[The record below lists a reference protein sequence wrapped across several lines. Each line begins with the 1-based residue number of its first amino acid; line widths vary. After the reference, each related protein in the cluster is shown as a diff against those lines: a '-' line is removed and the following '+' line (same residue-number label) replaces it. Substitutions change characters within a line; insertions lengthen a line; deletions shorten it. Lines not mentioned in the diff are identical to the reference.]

1 MWFPP
6 PSPHRCASQGEGG
19 GEEGGWKGP
28 GIFQAKCL
36 YFRQKHLEKTK
47 KILVCKKGTTLQS
60 PKVLMPMYSSSTG
73 KATLISLVLFYVDH
87 WLLWFFRLL
96 QEPFFAHAAQQ
107 FALLALSWFRSQ
119 CYFLCLHVAPFS
131 GMKQLFP
138 LNTSN
143 SRSLLSTAGVT
154 IRTIVLHVFQ

>member
-1 MWFPP
+1 MIKKFIDDNTHICDFLLPLLIGVP
-6 PSPHRCASQGEGG
+6 AKGRGG

-87 WLLWFFRLL
+87 
-96 QEPFFAHAAQQ
+96 
-107 FALLALSWFRSQ
+107 
-119 CYFLCLHVAPFS
+119 
-131 GMKQLFP
+131 
-138 LNTSN
+138 
-143 SRSLLSTAGVT
+143 
-154 IRTIVLHVFQ
+154 